1 MRELRERFLKES
13 ENPKNRV
20 VLVTA
25 VMLPTG
31 AIETITNTHRLPEK
45 IQYICDAYDDYF
57 RLRSNPQVRIVG
69 YMLV

>member
-13 ENPKNRV
+13 ENPENRV

-31 AIETITNTHRLPEK
+31 AVETITNSHHLPEK
-45 IQYICDAYDDYF
+45 IQHLRDAYDDEF
-57 RLRSNPQVRIVG
+57 QLKSNPQVRIVG